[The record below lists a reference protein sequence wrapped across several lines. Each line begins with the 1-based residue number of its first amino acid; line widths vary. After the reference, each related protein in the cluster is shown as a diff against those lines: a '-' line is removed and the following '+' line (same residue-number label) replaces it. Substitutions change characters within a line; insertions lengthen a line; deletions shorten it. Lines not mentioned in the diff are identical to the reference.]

1 MMPARLAQLWQFCL
15 DALRGSGE
23 AALLPA
29 DSRQVRPLTIVVA
42 IMCALGC
49 LAALGA
55 AAGFR
60 AADTWTSDLKSAMTV
75 VVQNPR
81 DDASLAR
88 AAQLVGSIEGVTRAT
103 PMSRERAKDLLKNYG
118 TDMGA
123 TLDALP
129 TPRLIEIGVAAKQSK
144 VAQRVDAALKT
155 AGYTSFVND
164 HSRFTGEVLRT
175 SAVVRILALAA
186 MTALIV
192 AAISS
197 IAFAARAALETR
209 RDAVEILHLV
219 GAQDEFVAR
228 EVQARFLRL
237 GLVAGG
243 IGAGVAG
250 LIMLLGIGVFAI
262 GATDLTSG
270 APLLAWTDIWIL
282 LLAPLVTAGASAWAA
297 HIAARATLKELV

>member
-1 MMPARLAQLWQFCL
+1 MMARLRHYWSLFIS
-15 DALRGSGE
+15 ALKGSGE

-29 DSRQVRPLTIVVA
+29 DNRQVRPLTIVVA

-88 AAQLVGSIEGVTRAT
+88 AAQIVGRIDGVTRSVA
-103 PMSRERAKDLLKNYG
+103 MSRERAKDLLKNYG

-129 TPRLIEIGVAAKQSK
+129 APRLIEVGVAARQSR
-144 VAQRVDAALKT
+144 VAERMDAALKA

-164 HSRFTGEVLRT
+164 HSRFTGEILKT
-175 SAVVRILALAA
+175 STVVRILALSALV
-186 MTALIV
+186 ALIV
-192 AAISS
+192 AAIAS

-219 GAQDEFVAR
+219 GAQDVFVAR
-228 EVQARFLRL
+228 EVQSRFLRL
-237 GLVAGG
+237 GLIAGG
-243 IGAGVAG
+243 IGALGAG
-250 LIMLLGIGVFAI
+250 LILVLGVVIFAI

-270 APLLAWTDIWIL
+270 APLIKWTDVWIL
-282 LLAPLVTAGASAWAA
+282 IAAPFVTASASAWAA
-297 HIAARATLKELV
+297 HVAARATLRELV

>member
-1 MMPARLAQLWQFCL
+1 MDRLGELWQLFL

-42 IMCALGC
+42 IMCSLGC

-55 AAGFR
+55 SAGFR
-60 AADTWTSDLKSAMTV
+60 AADTWTSDLKSAMTI

-81 DDASLAR
+81 DDAALAR
-88 AAQLVGSIEGVTRAT
+88 ATTIAKGVEGVTSAT
-103 PMSRERAKDLLKNYG
+103 AMSRERAKDLLKNYG

-129 TPRLIEIGVAAKQSK
+129 APRLIEVGVAAKQDK
-144 VAQRVDAALKT
+144 VAERLDAALKT
-155 AGYTSFVND
+155 AGFTSFVND

-175 SAVVRILALAA
+175 SALVRILALAA
-186 MTALIV
+186 LVALIV

-219 GAQDEFVAR
+219 GAHDEFVAR
-228 EVQARFLRL
+228 EVQTRFLRL
-237 GLVAGG
+237 GLISGG

-250 LIMLLGIGVFAI
+250 LIMLIGVGVFAI

-270 APLLAWTDIWIL
+270 APLLKWTDIWIL
-282 LLAPLVTAGASAWAA
+282 IAAPLVTAAASAWAA

>member
-1 MMPARLAQLWQFCL
+1 MMTRIGDMWRLFL

-23 AALLPA
+23 TALLPA

-55 AAGFR
+55 TAGFR

-81 DDASLAR
+81 DDAALAR
-88 AAQLVGSIEGVTRAT
+88 AAEIAKGIEGVTRAT
-103 PMSRERAKDLLKNYG
+103 AMSRERAKDLLKNYG

-129 TPRLIEIGVAAKQSK
+129 APRLIEIGVAAKQTK
-144 VAQRVDAALKT
+144 VAERIDTALKA

-164 HSRFTGEVLRT
+164 HSRFTGEILRT
-175 SAVVRILALAA
+175 SALVRILALAA
-186 MTALIV
+186 LTALVV

-219 GAQDEFVAR
+219 GAHDEFVAR
-228 EVQARFLRL
+228 EVQTRFLRL
-237 GLVAGG
+237 GLLAGG

-250 LIMLLGIGVFAI
+250 AIMLIGVGVFAI

-270 APLLAWTDIWIL
+270 SPLFKWTDIWIL
-282 LLAPLVTAGASAWAA
+282 IAAPLVTAAASAWAA
-297 HIAARATLKELV
+297 HIAARATLRELV

>member
-1 MMPARLAQLWQFCL
+1 MITRLADMWRLFL

-55 AAGFR
+55 TAGFR

-81 DDASLAR
+81 DDASLTR
-88 AAQLVGSIEGVTRAT
+88 AADIAGRVEGVTRAT
-103 PMSRERAKDLLKNYG
+103 AMSRERAKVLLKNYG

-129 TPRLIEIGVAAKQSK
+129 APRLIEIGVAAKQSR
-144 VAQRVDAALKT
+144 VAERLDSALKQ
-155 AGYTSFVND
+155 AGFTSFVND
-164 HSRFTGEVLRT
+164 HSRFTGEILRT
-175 SAVVRILALAA
+175 SALVRILALAA
-186 MTALIV
+186 LIALIV

-219 GAQDEFVAR
+219 GAHDEFVAR
-228 EVQARFLRL
+228 EVQTRFLRL

-243 IGAGVAG
+243 IGALAAGV
-250 LIMLLGIGVFAI
+250 IMLIGVGVFAL

-270 APLLAWTDIWIL
+270 APLLKWTDAWIL
-282 LLAPLVTAGASAWAA
+282 LAAPLVTAGASAWAA
-297 HIAARATLKELV
+297 HIAARTTLKELV

>member
-1 MMPARLAQLWQFCL
+1 MFGRIGEIWQLLL

-55 AAGFR
+55 TAGFR
-60 AADTWTSDLKSAMTV
+60 AADTWTSDLKSAMTI

-81 DDASLAR
+81 DDAALAR
-88 AAQLVGSIEGVTRAT
+88 AAQIASGVEGVTRAT
-103 PMSRERAKDLLKNYG
+103 AMSRDRAKDLLKNYG

-129 TPRLIEIGVAAKQSK
+129 APRLIEIGVAAKQTR
-144 VAQRVDAALKT
+144 VAERLDTALK
-155 AGYTSFVND
+155 AGGFTSFVND

-175 SAVVRILALAA
+175 SALVRILALAA
-186 MTALIV
+186 LIALVV

-219 GAQDEFVAR
+219 GAHDEFVAR
-228 EVQARFLRL
+228 EVQTRFLRL

-243 IGAGVAG
+243 IGALVAG
-250 LIMLLGIGVFAI
+250 AIMLIGVGVFAI

-270 APLLAWTDIWIL
+270 APLFKWTDIWIL
-282 LLAPLVTAGASAWAA
+282 IAAPLVTAAASAWAA

>member
-1 MMPARLAQLWQFCL
+1 MSARLQQYW
-15 DALRGSGE
+15 ALLIAAIRGSGE

-49 LAALGA
+49 LSALGA

-75 VVQNPR
+75 VVQSPR
-81 DDASLAR
+81 DDASLTR
-88 AAQLVGSIEGVTRAT
+88 AAGLVSRVEGVTRANA
-103 PMSRERAKDLLKNYG
+103 MSRERAKDLLKNYG

-129 TPRLIEIGVAAKQSK
+129 APRLIEVGVLAQQSRG
-144 VAQRVDAALKT
+144 VSQRIDAALKQ
-155 AGYTSFVND
+155 AGFTSFVND

-175 SAVVRILALAA
+175 SALVRILALAA
-186 MTALIV
+186 VSALIV
-192 AAISS
+192 AAISC

-219 GAQDEFVAR
+219 GAKDDFVAR
-228 EVQARFLRL
+228 EVQVRFLRL
-237 GLVAGG
+237 GLIAGG

-250 LIMLLGIGVFAI
+250 LIMLIGVGVFAI

-282 LLAPLVTAGASAWAA
+282 LLAPFVTAGASAWAA
-297 HIAARATLKELV
+297 HIAARATLRELV

>member
-1 MMPARLAQLWQFCL
+1 MIARVRYYWRLFLM
-15 DALRGSGE
+15 ALKNSGE

-29 DSRQVRPLTIVVA
+29 DSRQVRPLTIVVS

-88 AAQLVGSIEGVTRAT
+88 AAQIVGTIEGVTRSVAMT
-103 PMSRERAKDLLKNYG
+103 NERAKDLLKNYG

-129 TPRLIEIGVAAKQSK
+129 APRLIEVGVAARQNK
-144 VAQRVDAALKT
+144 VAERMDAALKA
-155 AGYTSFVND
+155 AGFTSFVND
-164 HSRFTGEVLRT
+164 HSRFTGEILKT
-175 SAVVRILALAA
+175 SAVVRILALSALV
-186 MTALIV
+186 ALIV
-192 AAISS
+192 AAIAS

-219 GAQDEFVAR
+219 GAKDAFVAR
-228 EVQARFLRL
+228 EVQTRFLRL
-237 GLVAGG
+237 GLIAGG

-250 LIMLLGIGVFAI
+250 AIMLIGIGVFAI

-270 APLLAWTDIWIL
+270 TPILKWTDIWIL
-282 LLAPLVTAGASAWAA
+282 LAAPLVTAGASAWAA
-297 HIAARATLKELV
+297 HVAARATLRELV

>member
-1 MMPARLAQLWQFCL
+1 MLARVSEMWQLFL

-55 AAGFR
+55 TAGFR

-81 DDASLAR
+81 DDASLAK
-88 AAQLVGSIEGVTRAT
+88 AAEIAKGIDGVTRAD
-103 PMSRERAKDLLKNYG
+103 PMSRQRAKDLLKNYG

-129 TPRLIEIGVAAKQSK
+129 APRLIEIGVAAKQNK
-144 VAQRVDAALKT
+144 VAERLDTALKA
-155 AGYTSFVND
+155 AGFTSFVND

-175 SAVVRILALAA
+175 SALVRILALAA
-186 MTALIV
+186 LIALVV

-219 GAQDEFVAR
+219 GAHDEFVAR
-228 EVQARFLRL
+228 EVQTRFLRL

-243 IGAGVAG
+243 IGALAAG
-250 LIMLLGIGVFAI
+250 LIMLIGLGVFAI

-270 APLLAWTDIWIL
+270 APLFKWTDIWIL
-282 LLAPLVTAGASAWAA
+282 IAAPLVTAAASAWAA
-297 HIAARATLKELV
+297 HIAARATLRELV

>member
-1 MMPARLAQLWQFCL
+1 LFLG
-15 DALRGSGE
+15 ALKGSGE

-29 DSRQVRPLTIVVA
+29 DSRQVRPLTIVVS

-49 LAALGA
+49 LAAFGA

-60 AADTWTSDLKSAMTV
+60 AANTWTSDLKSRMTV

-81 DDASLAR
+81 DDAALTR
-88 AAQLVGSIEGVTRAT
+88 AAQIVARVDGVTGADA
-103 PMSRERAKDLLKNYG
+103 MSKQRAKDLLKNYG

-129 TPRLIEIGVAAKQSK
+129 APRLIEVGVAAGQTK
-144 VAQRVDAALKT
+144 VDVRIDAALKA

-164 HSRFTGEVLRT
+164 HSRFTGEIIKT
-175 SAVVRILALAA
+175 SAVVRILALS
-186 MTALIV
+186 ALVALMV
-192 AAISS
+192 AAIAS

-219 GAQDEFVAR
+219 GAQDIFVAR

-237 GLVAGG
+237 GLIAGG
-243 IGAGVAG
+243 IGALAAGAIIVLGVA
-250 LIMLLGIGVFAI
+250 VFAI

-270 APLLAWTDIWIL
+270 APLLRLYDVWIL
-282 LLAPLVTAGASAWAA
+282 LVAPLITGGASAWAA
-297 HIAARATLKELV
+297 HVAARATLRELV

>member
-1 MMPARLAQLWQFCL
+1 MKARLTQYWHLFLA
-15 DALRGSGE
+15 ALRGSNE

-29 DSRQVRPLTIVVA
+29 DSRQVRPLTIVVS

-60 AADTWTSDLKSAMTV
+60 AANTWTSDLKSAMTV

-81 DDASLAR
+81 DDATLAR
-88 AAQLVGSIEGVTRAT
+88 AAQIVSQIDGVTRAVA
-103 PMSRERAKDLLKNYG
+103 MSKERAKDLLKNYG

-129 TPRLIEIGVAAKQSK
+129 APRLIEVGVAARQSQ
-144 VAQRVDAALKT
+144 VAERIDAALKS
-155 AGYTSFVND
+155 AGFTSFVND
-164 HSRFTGEVLRT
+164 HSRFTGEILKT
-175 SAVVRILALAA
+175 STVVRIVALSALV
-186 MTALIV
+186 ALIV
-192 AAISS
+192 AAIAS

-219 GAQDEFVAR
+219 GAQDAFVAR
-228 EVQARFLRL
+228 EVQTRFLRL
-237 GLVAGG
+237 GLVAGA
-243 IGAGVAG
+243 IGAAVAG
-250 LIMLLGIGVFAI
+250 VIMLVGTAIFAF

-270 APLLAWTDIWIL
+270 APLLKWTDIWIL
-282 LLAPLVTAGASAWAA
+282 IVAPLVTGAASAWAA
-297 HIAARATLKELV
+297 HVAARTTLRELV

>member
-1 MMPARLAQLWQFCL
+1 MKARLTQVWHLLLA
-15 DALRGSGE
+15 ALRGSNE

-29 DSRQVRPLTIVVA
+29 DSRQVRPLTIVVS

-60 AADTWTSDLKSAMTV
+60 AANTWTSDLKSAMTV

-81 DDASLAR
+81 DDATLAR
-88 AAQLVGSIEGVTRAT
+88 AAQIVSQIDGVTRAVA
-103 PMSRERAKDLLKNYG
+103 MSKERAKDLLKNYG

-129 TPRLIEIGVAAKQSK
+129 APRLIEVGVAARQSQ
-144 VAQRVDAALKT
+144 VAERIDAALKS
-155 AGYTSFVND
+155 AGFTSFVND
-164 HSRFTGEVLRT
+164 HSRFTGEILKT
-175 SAVVRILALAA
+175 STVVRIVALSALV
-186 MTALIV
+186 ALIV
-192 AAISS
+192 AAIAS

-219 GAQDEFVAR
+219 GAQDAFVAR
-228 EVQARFLRL
+228 EVQTRFLRL
-237 GLVAGG
+237 GLVAGA
-243 IGAGVAG
+243 IGAAVAG
-250 LIMLLGIGVFAI
+250 VIMLVGTAIFAF

-270 APLLAWTDIWIL
+270 APLLKWTDIWIL
-282 LLAPLVTAGASAWAA
+282 IVAPLVTGAASAWAA
-297 HIAARATLKELV
+297 HVAARTTLRELV

>member
-1 MMPARLAQLWQFCL
+1 MMARFKQYWRFFLA
-15 DALRGSGE
+15 ALKSSGE

-29 DSRQVRPLTIVVA
+29 DSRQVRPLTIVVS

-88 AAQLVGSIEGVTRAT
+88 AARIVTQIEGVTRADA
-103 PMSRERAKDLLKNYG
+103 MSKERAKDLLRNYG

-129 TPRLIEIGVAAKQSK
+129 APRLIEVGVAAGQNQ
-144 VAQRVDAALKT
+144 VAQRMDAALKS
-155 AGYTSFVND
+155 AGFTSFVND
-164 HSRFTGEVLRT
+164 HSRFTGEILKT
-175 SAVVRILALAA
+175 SAVVRIVALS
-186 MTALIV
+186 ALVALVV
-192 AAISS
+192 AAIAS

-219 GAQDEFVAR
+219 GAQDAFVAR
-228 EVQARFLRL
+228 EVQIRFLRL

-243 IGAGVAG
+243 IGAGAAG
-250 LIMLLGIGVFAI
+250 LIMLAGVAIFAF

-270 APLLAWTDIWIL
+270 APLLKWTDIWIL
-282 LLAPLVTAGASAWAA
+282 VVAPLVTAGASAWAA
-297 HIAARATLKELV
+297 HVAARATLRELV

>member
-1 MMPARLAQLWQFCL
+1 MMDRLGQYWRLFL
-15 DALRGSGE
+15 GALKGSGE

-88 AAQLVGSIEGVTRAT
+88 AAQIVGGIEGVTRSVAMT
-103 PMSRERAKDLLKNYG
+103 RERAKDLLKNYG

-129 TPRLIEIGVAAKQSK
+129 APRLIEVGVAARQSR
-144 VAQRVDAALKT
+144 VAERMDAALKQ

-164 HSRFTGEVLRT
+164 HSRFTGEILKT
-175 SAVVRILALAA
+175 SAVVRILALSALV
-186 MTALIV
+186 ALIV
-192 AAISS
+192 AAVAS

-219 GAQDEFVAR
+219 GAKDEFVAR
-228 EVQARFLRL
+228 EVQVRFLRL
-237 GLVAGG
+237 GLIAGG
-243 IGAGVAG
+243 IGALVAG
-250 LIMLLGIGVFAI
+250 VIMLIGTGIFAI

-270 APLLAWTDIWIL
+270 AALLKWTDIWIL
-282 LLAPLVTAGASAWAA
+282 LVAPLVTAAASAWAA
-297 HIAARATLKELV
+297 HVAARATLRELV

>member
-1 MMPARLAQLWQFCL
+1 MIVRLKQYWRLFLA
-15 DALRGSGE
+15 ALKGSGE

-29 DSRQVRPLTIVVA
+29 DSRQVRPLTIVVS

-81 DDASLAR
+81 DDASLTR
-88 AAQLVGSIEGVTRAT
+88 AAQIVGQIEGVTRADA
-103 PMSRERAKDLLKNYG
+103 MSKERAKDLLKNYG

-129 TPRLIEIGVAAKQSK
+129 APRLIEVGVAARQNQVSE
-144 VAQRVDAALKT
+144 RIDAALKG

-164 HSRFTGEVLRT
+164 HSRFTGEILKT
-175 SAVVRILALAA
+175 STVVRIVALSSLV
-186 MTALIV
+186 ALIV
-192 AAISS
+192 AAIAS

-219 GAQDEFVAR
+219 GAQDAFVAR
-228 EVQARFLRL
+228 EVQTRFLRL
-237 GLVAGG
+237 GLIAGG
-243 IGAGVAG
+243 IGAAVAG
-250 LIMLLGIGVFAI
+250 LIMLVGVGIFAI

-270 APLLAWTDIWIL
+270 TPLLKWTDIWIL
-282 LLAPLVTAGASAWAA
+282 IVAPFVTGGASAWAA
-297 HIAARATLKELV
+297 HVAARATLRELV

>member
-1 MMPARLAQLWQFCL
+1 MKERLQHVWKLFVA
-15 DALRGSGE
+15 ALKGSGE

-29 DSRQVRPLTIVVA
+29 DSRQVRPLTIVVS

-49 LAALGA
+49 LAAFGA

-88 AAQLVGSIEGVTRAT
+88 AAQIVSQIEGVTRADA
-103 PMSRERAKDLLKNYG
+103 MSKERAKDLLKNYG

-129 TPRLIEIGVAAKQSK
+129 APRLIEVGVAARQSQ
-144 VAQRVDAALKT
+144 VAERMGAALKD

-164 HSRFTGEVLRT
+164 HSRFTGEILKT
-175 SAVVRILALAA
+175 SAVVRILALSALV
-186 MTALIV
+186 ALIV
-192 AAISS
+192 AAIAS

-219 GAQDEFVAR
+219 GAQDAFVAR
-228 EVQARFLRL
+228 EVQTRFLRL

-243 IGAGVAG
+243 IGAGAAG
-250 LIMLLGIGVFAI
+250 LIILVGIAIFAL

-270 APLLAWTDIWIL
+270 APLLKWTDIWIL
-282 LLAPLVTAGASAWAA
+282 IAAPIVTAGASAWAA
-297 HIAARATLKELV
+297 HVAARATLRELV

>member
-1 MMPARLAQLWQFCL
+1 MMV
-15 DALRGSGE
+15 ALQRYWNLVLGAVRGSGE

-29 DSRQVRPLTIVVA
+29 DSRQVRPLTIVVS

-75 VVQNPR
+75 VVQSPR

-88 AAQLVGSIEGVTRAT
+88 AANIVAGIEGVTRADA
-103 PMSRERAKDLLKNYG
+103 MSKERAKDLLKNYG

-129 TPRLIEIGVAAKQSK
+129 APRLIEVGVAAGQNK
-144 VAQRVDAALKT
+144 VDERMDAALKA
-155 AGYTSFVND
+155 AGFTSFVND
-164 HSRFTGEVLRT
+164 HSRFTGEILKT
-175 SAVVRILALAA
+175 SAVVRILALSAL
-186 MTALIV
+186 MALIV
-192 AAISS
+192 AAIAS

-219 GAQDEFVAR
+219 GAQDVFVAR
-228 EVQARFLRL
+228 EVQIRFLRL
-237 GLVAGG
+237 GLIAGG
-243 IGAGVAG
+243 IGALAAG
-250 LIMLLGIGVFAI
+250 LIMVLGVIIFAI

-270 APLLAWTDIWIL
+270 TALLKWYDMWIL
-282 LLAPLVTAGASAWAA
+282 IAAPLVTGGASAWAA
-297 HIAARATLKELV
+297 HVAARATLRELV

>member
-1 MMPARLAQLWQFCL
+1 MSARLRQFWSL
-15 DALRGSGE
+15 FLSALKGSGE

-29 DSRQVRPLTIVVA
+29 DSRQVRPLTIVVS

-49 LAALGA
+49 LSALGA

-88 AAQLVGSIEGVTRAT
+88 AADLVARLEGVTRASA
-103 PMSRERAKDLLKNYG
+103 MSRERAKDLLRNYG

-129 TPRLIEIGVAAKQSK
+129 APRLIEVGVAARQTR
-144 VAQRVDAALKT
+144 VADRIEVAMKAA
-155 AGYTSFVND
+155 GFTSFVND

-175 SAVVRILALAA
+175 STLVRIIALAA
-186 MTALIV
+186 VTALIV
-192 AAISS
+192 AAIAS

-219 GAQDEFVAR
+219 GAKDEFVAR
-228 EVQARFLRL
+228 EVQVRFLRL
-237 GLVAGG
+237 GVIAGG
-243 IGAGVAG
+243 IGAGVAAI
-250 LIMLLGIGVFAI
+250 IMLIGVAVFAI

-270 APLLAWTDIWIL
+270 APLLRWTDVWIL
-282 LLAPLVTAGASAWAA
+282 LVAPLVTALASAWAA
-297 HIAARATLKELV
+297 HIAARATLRELV

>member
-1 MMPARLAQLWQFCL
+1 MIARVRYYWRLFLM
-15 DALRGSGE
+15 ALKHSGE

-29 DSRQVRPLTIVVA
+29 DSRQVRPLTIVVS

-60 AADTWTSDLKSAMTV
+60 AADSWTSDLKSAMTV

-88 AAQLVGSIEGVTRAT
+88 AAQIVGTIEGVTRSVAMT
-103 PMSRERAKDLLKNYG
+103 NARAKDLLKNYG

-129 TPRLIEIGVAAKQSK
+129 APRLIEVGVAARQSK
-144 VAQRVDAALKT
+144 VAERMDAALKA
-155 AGYTSFVND
+155 AGFTSFVND
-164 HSRFTGEVLRT
+164 HSRFTGEILKT
-175 SAVVRILALAA
+175 SAVVRILALSALV
-186 MTALIV
+186 ALIV
-192 AAISS
+192 AAIAS

-219 GAQDEFVAR
+219 GAKDEFVAR
-228 EVQARFLRL
+228 EVQTRFLRL
-237 GLVAGG
+237 GLIAGG
-243 IGAGVAG
+243 IGAAVAG
-250 LIMLLGIGVFAI
+250 AIMLVGVGVFAI

-270 APLLAWTDIWIL
+270 TPILKWTDIWIL
-282 LLAPLVTAGASAWAA
+282 LAAPIVTAGASAWAA
-297 HIAARATLKELV
+297 HVAARATLRELV

>member
-1 MMPARLAQLWQFCL
+1 MEMNQILDFLRLIFA
-15 DALRGSGE
+15 DRE

-42 IMCALGC
+42 IMTALGC

-81 DDASLAR
+81 DDASLVR
-88 AAQLVGSIEGVTRAT
+88 AATLVRTIEGVTRAD
-103 PMSRERAKDLLKNYG
+103 PMSRERAKDLLADYG
-118 TDMGA
+118 TDMRT

-129 TPRLIEIGVAAKQSK
+129 APRLVEVGVAAK
-144 VAQRVDAALKT
+144 ARDVDKRIDT
-155 AGYTSFVND
+155 AMKEAGFTAFTND
-164 HSRFTGEVLRT
+164 HSRFTSEVLRT
-175 SAVVRILALAA
+175 SAVVRGLALS
-186 MTALIV
+186 TLVALIV
-192 AAISS
+192 AAVAS

-209 RDAVEILHLV
+209 REAVEILHLV
-219 GAQDEFVAR
+219 GAHDAFVAR
-228 EVQARFLRL
+228 EVQGRFLRL
-237 GLVAGG
+237 GLLAGG

-250 LIMLLGIGVFAI
+250 LVAVLGLVITQI

-270 APLLAWTDIWIL
+270 APLLHWFDIWIL
-282 LLAPLVTAGASAWAA
+282 LVAPIVTGLASAGAA
-297 HIAARATLKELV
+297 HVAARTTLKELV

>member
-1 MMPARLAQLWQFCL
+1 MIDGIAQFWRLFLT
-15 DALRGSGE
+15 ALRGSGE

-29 DSRQVRPLTIVVA
+29 DTRQVRPLTIVVA

-49 LAALGA
+49 LSALGA

-60 AADTWTSDLKSAMTV
+60 AANTWTSDLKSAMTV

-81 DDASLAR
+81 DDASLTR
-88 AAQLVGSIEGVTRAT
+88 AAAIVGQLEGVTRADA
-103 PMSRERAKDLLKNYG
+103 MSRQRAKDLLRNYG

-129 TPRLIEIGVAAKQSK
+129 APRLIEVGVSARQTR
-144 VAQRVDAALKT
+144 VAQRIDAAMKT

-175 SAVVRILALAA
+175 SALVRIIALAA
-186 MTALIV
+186 VSALIV
-192 AAISS
+192 AAVAS

-219 GAQDEFVAR
+219 GAKDEFVAR
-228 EVQARFLRL
+228 EVQVRFLRL
-237 GLVAGG
+237 GLIAGG
-243 IGAGVAG
+243 IGSAVAAA
-250 LIMLLGIGVFAI
+250 IMLIGMAVFAI

-270 APLLAWTDIWIL
+270 APLLRWTDIWIL
-282 LLAPLVTAGASAWAA
+282 IVAPFVTAGASAWAA
-297 HIAARATLKELV
+297 HMAARTTLKELV

>member
-1 MMPARLAQLWQFCL
+1 MRERILAYWELFL
-15 DALRGSGE
+15 TALRGSGE

-29 DSRQVRPLTIVVA
+29 DTRQVRPLTVVVA

-55 AAGFR
+55 SAGFR

-81 DDASLAR
+81 DDAALAR
-88 AAQLVGSIEGVTRAT
+88 AASLVERIEGVTKAT
-103 PMSRERAKDLLKNYG
+103 PMSKDRAKDLLRNYG

-129 TPRLIEIGVAAKQSK
+129 VPRLIEVGVAAKQTR
-144 VAQRVDAALKT
+144 VAERMEAALKAEGIT
-155 AGYTSFVND
+155 GFVND

-175 SAVVRILALAA
+175 SAAVRILAI
-186 MTALIV
+186 TALISLIV
-192 AAISS
+192 AAVSTIG
-197 IAFAARAALETR
+197 FAARAALETR

-219 GAQDEFVAR
+219 GAHDEFVAR
-228 EVQARFLRL
+228 EVQIRFLRL
-237 GLVAGG
+237 GLISGGVGALAAGF
-243 IGAGVAG
+243 IMLAG
-250 LIMLLGIGVFAI
+250 LSVFAI

-270 APLLAWTDIWIL
+270 APLLSWTDIWIL
-282 LLAPLVTAGASAWAA
+282 LMAPIVTAIVSASAAR
-297 HIAARATLKELV
+297 IAARSTLKALV

>member
-1 MMPARLAQLWQFCL
+1 MMDRLSQYWRLFL
-15 DALRGSGE
+15 GALKGSGE

-81 DDASLAR
+81 DDASLVR
-88 AAQLVGSIEGVTRAT
+88 AAQMLSQIEGVTRSVA
-103 PMSRERAKDLLKNYG
+103 MSRERAKDLLKNYG

-129 TPRLIEIGVAAKQSK
+129 APRLIEVGVAARQSR
-144 VAQRVDAALKT
+144 VAERMDAALKQ

-164 HSRFTGEVLRT
+164 HSRFTGEILKT
-175 SAVVRILALAA
+175 SAVVRILALSALV
-186 MTALIV
+186 ALIV
-192 AAISS
+192 AAVAS

-219 GAQDEFVAR
+219 GAKDEFVAR
-228 EVQARFLRL
+228 EVQLRFLRL
-237 GLVAGG
+237 GLIAGG
-243 IGAGVAG
+243 IGALVAG
-250 LIMLLGIGVFAI
+250 VIMLIGTGIFAI

-270 APLLAWTDIWIL
+270 APLLKWADIWIL
-282 LLAPLVTAGASAWAA
+282 LVAPLVTAAASAWAA
-297 HIAARATLKELV
+297 HIAARATLRELV

>member
-1 MMPARLAQLWQFCL
+1 MMTRVKHYWRLFLS
-15 DALRGSGE
+15 ALKGSGE

-29 DSRQVRPLTIVVA
+29 DSRQVRPLTIVVS

-88 AAQLVGSIEGVTRAT
+88 AAQIVAGIEGVTRADA
-103 PMSRERAKDLLKNYG
+103 MSRDRAKDLLKNYG
-118 TDMGA
+118 TDMGS

-129 TPRLIEIGVAAKQSK
+129 APRLIEVGVAARQNN
-144 VAQRVDAALKT
+144 VDERMGAALKA
-155 AGYTSFVND
+155 AGFTSFVND
-164 HSRFTGEVLRT
+164 HSRFTGEILKT
-175 SAVVRILALAA
+175 SAVVRILALSALV
-186 MTALIV
+186 ALIV
-192 AAISS
+192 AAIAS

-219 GAQDEFVAR
+219 GAKDEFVAR
-228 EVQARFLRL
+228 EVQTRFLRL
-237 GLVAGG
+237 GLIAGG
-243 IGAGVAG
+243 IGAGAAG
-250 LIMLLGIGVFAI
+250 VIMLIGVGIFAI
-262 GATDLTSG
+262 GATNLTSG
-270 APLLAWTDIWIL
+270 APLLHWTDIWIL
-282 LLAPLVTAGASAWAA
+282 FLAPFVTAAASAWAA
-297 HIAARATLKELV
+297 HVAARATLRELV

>member
-1 MMPARLAQLWQFCL
+1 MIGLLRHYWSLLIS
-15 DALRGSGE
+15 ALKSSGE

-29 DSRQVRPLTIVVA
+29 DSRQVRPLTIVVS

-88 AAQLVGSIEGVTRAT
+88 AAQIVGQIEGVTRSVA
-103 PMSRERAKDLLKNYG
+103 MSRERAKDLLKNYG

-129 TPRLIEIGVAAKQSK
+129 APRLIEVGVAARQSR
-144 VAQRVDAALKT
+144 VAERMDSALKA
-155 AGYTSFVND
+155 AGFTSFVND
-164 HSRFTGEVLRT
+164 HSRFTGEILKT
-175 SAVVRILALAA
+175 STVVRILALSALV
-186 MTALIV
+186 ALIV
-192 AAISS
+192 AAIAS

-219 GAQDEFVAR
+219 GAQDVFVAR
-228 EVQARFLRL
+228 EVQSRFLRL
-237 GLVAGG
+237 GLIAGA
-243 IGAGVAG
+243 IGALGAG
-250 LIMLLGIGVFAI
+250 LILALGVVIFAV

-270 APLLAWTDIWIL
+270 APLIKWTDIWIL
-282 LLAPLVTAGASAWAA
+282 IAAPFVTAAASAWAA
-297 HIAARATLKELV
+297 HVAARATLRELV

>member
-1 MMPARLAQLWQFCL
+1 MARLADIWRLFL

-55 AAGFR
+55 TAGFR

-81 DDASLAR
+81 DDGSLAR
-88 AAQLVGSIEGVTRAT
+88 AADIASKVDGVTRAT
-103 PMSRERAKDLLKNYG
+103 AMSRERAKDLLKNYG

-129 TPRLIEIGVAAKQSK
+129 APRLIEIGVAAKQNK
-144 VAQRVDAALKT
+144 VADRIDAALKQ

-175 SAVVRILALAA
+175 SALVRILALAA
-186 MTALIV
+186 LIALIV

-219 GAQDEFVAR
+219 GAHDEFVAR
-228 EVQARFLRL
+228 EVQTRFLRL

-243 IGAGVAG
+243 IGALAAGV
-250 LIMLLGIGVFAI
+250 IMLIGVGVFAL

-270 APLLAWTDIWIL
+270 APLLKWTDVWIL
-282 LLAPLVTAGASAWAA
+282 IAAPLVTAAASAWAA